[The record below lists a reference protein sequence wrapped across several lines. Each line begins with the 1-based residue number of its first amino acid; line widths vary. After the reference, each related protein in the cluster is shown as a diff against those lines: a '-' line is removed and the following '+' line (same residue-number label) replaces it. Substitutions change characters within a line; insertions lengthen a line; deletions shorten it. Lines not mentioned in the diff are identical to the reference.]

1 MKNIII
7 GTAGHIDHGKTALIR
22 ALTGIETDRLKEEKK
37 RGITIDLGFAYLDLP
52 DGERAGIID
61 VPGHEKF
68 IKNMLAGVGGIDMV
82 LLVIAADEGI
92 MPQTEEHLNIL
103 SILQIKKG
111 IIVLTKTDL
120 VDEDWL
126 DMIQEDIRS
135 HMKETFLED
144 ALIVPVSVV
153 EGMGL
158 EYLKQEIYK
167 MAQAVELKDIRA
179 AVRIPVDRVFTVDGF
194 GTVITG
200 TQVEGTLTVGDVLN
214 IYPHER
220 LSKVKNIQMHG
231 KNVEKSYAGQRV
243 AINLSNVK
251 TEDIHRGDVLA
262 QQDSIQVT
270 MLLDVKLN
278 LLKSVPRA
286 LKNRARIRF
295 HHGTSEVLGR
305 VILLEEDSLK
315 AGESTYA
322 QLRLEEEVALK
333 TGDHYVLRF
342 YSPVDT
348 IGGGI
353 VLDANPYKHKRFRD
367 DVLEAL
373 YVKEAGDFESVL
385 EQSIKKYS
393 KAMKPIEFIAI
404 QLGKTRAELQYGLE
418 HLLKEA
424 IIVQLSDSIYVHIDF
439 LDELRQTITTLLMQY
454 HQKNPLR
461 AGMGKEEF
469 RSRVFK
475 DEMNRLSAQL
485 IQYFESEKVIEVNQ
499 NRVALAGFEISFTNE
514 EKKCLILFEAQYFES
529 AFMPPYIDE
538 ITKLCPKG
546 INGQLLIQ
554 TLIERSVLIKIDAN
568 ICLHQKRFEE
578 ALHKISA
585 YIQENERMTLGE
597 CRDMLGTSR
606 KYAVPIL
613 EYLDQ
618 QKITKK
624 IDDHRIL
631 F

>member
-22 ALTGIETDRLKEEKK
+22 ALTGIETDRLQEEKK
-37 RGITIDLGFAYLDLP
+37 RGITIDLGFAYLELP

-82 LLVIAADEGI
+82 LLVIAADEGV

-120 VDEDWL
+120 VDEEWL
-126 DMIQEDIRS
+126 EMIQGDIRTYV
-135 HMKETFLED
+135 KDTFLED
-144 ALIVPVSVV
+144 APIVPVSAIKGIGVDV
-153 EGMGL
+153 
-158 EYLKQEIYK
+158 LKQEIYK
-167 MAQAVELKDIRA
+167 IAQEITSKDISA
-179 AVRIPVDRVFTVDGF
+179 AVRIPIDRVFTVGGF

-200 TQVEGTLTVGDVLN
+200 TQVEGTLAVGDVLN
-214 IYPHER
+214 IYPYEK
-220 LSKVKNIQMHG
+220 LTKVKNIQMHG
-231 KNVEKSYAGQRV
+231 NNVEKAYAGQRV
-243 AINLSNVK
+243 AINLANVK

-262 QQDSIQVT
+262 RQDSMQVT

-278 LLKSVPRA
+278 LLKNVPRE

-305 VILLEEDSLK
+305 VILLEKDSLK

-322 QLRLEEEVALK
+322 QLRLEEAVALK
-333 TGDHYVLRF
+333 AGDHYVLRF
-342 YSPVDT
+342 YSPMDT
-348 IGGGI
+348 IGGGV
-353 VLDANPYKHKRFRD
+353 VLDANPYKHKRFRE
-367 DVLEAL
+367 DVLEVL
-373 YVKEAGDFESVL
+373 QVKETGDFESVL

-393 KAMKPIEFIAI
+393 RELQPIDFIAI
-404 QLGKTRAELQYGLE
+404 QLGKEKSELQQGLE
-418 HLLKEA
+418 ILLKEE
-424 IIVQLSDSIYVHIDF
+424 IIIQIADQVYVHMDF
-439 LDELRQTITTLLMQY
+439 IETLRQTITTLLMQY
-454 HQKNPLR
+454 HQKNPLK
-461 AGMGKEEF
+461 AGMDKEEF

-475 DEMNRLSAQL
+475 KELSKLSAQL
-485 IQYFESEKVIEVNQ
+485 IQYFAGEKVIEVNQ
-499 NRVALAGFEISFTNE
+499 NIVALAGFEITFTVE
-514 EKKCLILFEAQYFES
+514 EQKCLALFEKQYLES

-538 ITKLCPKG
+538 VIRSCPKG

-554 TLIERSVLIKIDAN
+554 ILIDQSVLIKLDAH
-568 ICLHQKRFEE
+568 ICLHHQKFEE
-578 ALHKISA
+578 ALSKIKG
-585 YIQENERMTLGE
+585 YIHENGKMTLGE
-597 CRDMLGTSR
+597 CRDMLSTSR

-618 QKITKK
+618 QKVTKK
-624 IDDHRIL
+624 IEDYRIL
-631 F
+631 I